1 MIPEING
8 YKTKPEWFLGK
19 GSFGSVYKAEK
30 GGKFFAIKIFQT
42 ELLKDEYKKFLDREV
57 KALQKIDHP
66 QVVKFHESGIFT
78 DKGFEYF
85 YIVMDFV
92 EGEKLSTY
100 IGSSSEK
107 VVVEIIKS
115 TVATLDFVHKQ
126 GVLHRDLKPDNI
138 IVTRE
143 GVPILLDFGL
153 SKLIDYTSIIQTG
166 EHVGTFHYMSPEQ
179 ISDSKNIDSR
189 SDYFSMGAILYQL
202 LTGIL
207 PFDAP
212 NLPALIFQIQNR
224 YPKSPADINPNISNQ
239 LENVILKLLEKQP
252 HARYQSA
259 TEIIDAFSSK
269 PTERKKGLD
278 LKIRNYIRL
287 LNTDK
292 SIFQEALKNSF
303 IKNVLYPANLFA
315 RFHPTVKVINDTKI
329 SFTTDPSTNRLA
341 YPAFSK
347 TLGVQELPYS
357 SGEETT
363 PIQKKDFNSITQIQE
378 YVKKVIDFQI
388 KYGVNELAAP
398 FFYAKDPTDEWFS
411 INIKLLKET
420 IDLRDQQ
427 HPEMPLWAGICMNI
441 NNWYDDDIKNE
452 ILNKYVKHAPDGFFV
467 YGDPIGSEAS
477 LPLIFHYADLLLKL
491 QKSADVPVVAARV
504 NGLGL
509 ILLAAGISG
518 ISSGVAGLD
527 SFREDILSSMTEID
541 YAVEPRYYIPELM
554 TMIQLKGGITTKLKA
569 LSESSLAKTL
579 KCRCPYCTKA
589 TEEDNMPLANIKLHF
604 LFRRFHEIRELES
617 IKSEGRLAFMEDRVE
632 KAILYQKTL
641 AKEGIKITNSFSHLD
656 TWKSLIEQLKKK
668 S

>member
-1 MIPEING
+1 MEING

-30 GGKFFAIKIFQT
+30 DGKFYAIKIFQT

-57 KALQKIDHP
+57 AALKKIDHP
-66 QVVKFHESGIFT
+66 QVVKFYESGIFA
-78 DKGFEYF
+78 DKGFDYF

-92 EGEKLSTY
+92 EGDKLSTY
-100 IGSSSEK
+100 IGTGDEK
-107 VVVEIIKS
+107 TIVDIIKS
-115 TVATLDFVHKQ
+115 IISTLDFVHKK
-126 GVLHRDLKPDNI
+126 GILHRDLKPDNI
-138 IVTRE
+138 VVTR
-143 GVPILLDFGL
+143 GGKPVLLDFGL

-189 SDYFSMGAILYQL
+189 SDYFSIGTILYQL

-224 YPKSPADINPNISNQ
+224 YPRTPSDVNPSISNQ
-239 LENVILKLLEKQP
+239 VENIILKLLEKQP
-252 HARYQSA
+252 HARYQKAS
-259 TEIIDAFSSK
+259 EIIDAFSAK
-269 PTERKKGLD
+269 PVQKKKRLN
-278 LKIRNYIRL
+278 LEIKNYIRL

-292 SIFQEALKNSF
+292 RIFQEAFKKGF
-303 IKNVLYPANLFA
+303 IENTLYPANLFA
-315 RFHPTVKVINDTKI
+315 RFHPTVRVITDTQI

-341 YPAFSK
+341 YPAFTK

-363 PIQKKDFNSITQIQE
+363 PIQKKNFSSIGQVQD

-411 INIKLLKET
+411 INLKLLKEAT
-420 IDLRDQQ
+420 DFRDT
-427 HPEMPLWAGICMNI
+427 HYPDMPLWAGICMNV
-441 NNWYDDDIKNE
+441 NNWYDDDVKNE
-452 ILNKYVKHAPDGFFV
+452 ILNKYVKHAPDGIFV

-477 LPLIFHYADLLLKL
+477 LPIVFHYADLLLKL
-491 QKSADVPVVAARV
+491 QQSAGVPVVAARV

-541 YAVEPRYYIPELM
+541 YVVEPRYYIPELM

-569 LSESSLAKTL
+569 LRDSSLAKAL
-579 KCRCPYCTKA
+579 GCGCPYCRGV
-589 TEEDNMPLANIKLHF
+589 TEGDNIPLSNIKLHF
-604 LFRRFHEIRELES
+604 LFRRFTEIKELQAVKQE
-617 IKSEGRLAFMEDRVE
+617 KRLEFIEDKIN
-632 KAILYQKTL
+632 KAIGYERIL
-641 AKEGIKITNSFSHLD
+641 AKAGVKITTSFSHLN
-656 TWKSLIEQLKKK
+656 TWKSLVEQLKKK